1 MAKVFREIVCE
12 KGNRF
17 GERRQI
23 KERLSTYEDVIT
35 EERCTRGRVLL
46 KFSPFF
52 QRRLG
57 GGGVGSV
64 VKCPPTQT
72 HNGKKGDVLFRSG
85 AIMCNINYLSPNTVY
100 ESGVAVLISRRQ
112 NIKFHNTDEALFKT
126 ISLCALLIEPS

>member
-1 MAKVFREIVCE
+1 MHKGTRPVKV
-12 KGNRF
+12 
-17 GERRQI
+17 
-23 KERLSTYEDVIT
+23 LSFFS
-35 EERCTRGRVLL
+35 EEV
-46 KFSPFF
+46 
-52 QRRLG
+52 G